1 MNDKS
6 IQRQRVLNMA
16 IATVGLVAVA
26 PLMAAIAVIIKF
38 TSKGPIIYKQIRVG
52 INRRSLYGQPRS
64 NLERRTTSRLP
75 NESIERR
82 NGWYV
87 GAVHRRVKN
96 IGGIP
101 FTMYKFRTM
110 VVSEKNM
117 PEQWAKQND
126 ARVTLVGR
134 ILRKYR
140 LDELPQLF
148 NVLLG
153 DMNIVGP
160 RPEQP
165 IIFSSLRDN
174 IFGYDIRQR
183 SLPGITGLAQIS
195 QHYDTCLE
203 DVERKIIYD
212 IKYITEPTVRK
223 DLKIMLKTIPAVIFN
238 KGGW

>member
-38 TSKGPIIYKQIRVG
+38 TSKGPIIYKQTRVG
-52 INRRSLYGQPRS
+52 INRRSVYSQPRS
-64 NLERRTTSRLP
+64 NLERRTTSRFP

-87 GAVHRRVKN
+87 GAVHRRAKN

-110 VVSEKNM
+110 GVSEKNM

-153 DMNIVGP
+153 DMNVVGP

-165 IIFSSLRDN
+165 IIFSSLRDS

-195 QHYDTCLE
+195 QHYDTCIE
-203 DVERKIIYD
+203 DVKRKILYD
-212 IKYITEPTVRK
+212 IKYITEPTASK
-223 DLKIMLKTIPAVIFN
+223 DFKIMLKTIPAVILN

>member
-1 MNDKS
+1 MSDKS

-16 IATVGLVAVA
+16 IATVGLVALA
-26 PLMAAIAVIIKF
+26 PLMAVIAVIIKF
-38 TSKGPIIYKQIRVG
+38 TSKGPIIYKQTRVG
-52 INRRSLYGQPRS
+52 INRRSLYSQPRS
-64 NLERRTTSRLP
+64 NLERRTTPRLP

-110 VVSEKNM
+110 AVSENNM

-140 LDELPQLF
+140 LDEIPQLI

-153 DMNIVGP
+153 DMNVVGP

-165 IIFSSLRDN
+165 MIFSSLRDI
-174 IFGYDIRQR
+174 IFGYDMRQR

-195 QHYDTCLE
+195 HHYDTCIE
-203 DVERKIIYD
+203 DVKRKLIYD
-212 IKYITEPTVRK
+212 IKYITEPTASK
-223 DLKIMLKTIPAVIFN
+223 DLKIMLKTIPAVVLN

>member
-16 IATVGLVAVA
+16 IATVGLVALA
-26 PLMAAIAVIIKF
+26 PLMAVIAVVIKF
-38 TSKGPIIYKQIRVG
+38 TSKGPIIYKQTRVG
-52 INRRSLYGQPRS
+52 INRRSVYSQPRS
-64 NLERRTTSRLP
+64 NLERRTTSRFP

-153 DMNIVGP
+153 DMNVVGP

-165 IIFSSLRDN
+165 IIFSSLRDS

-195 QHYDTCLE
+195 QHYDTCIE
-203 DVERKIIYD
+203 DVKRKLIYD
-212 IKYITEPTVRK
+212 IKYVSEPSASK

-238 KGGW
+238 KSGW

>member
-26 PLMAAIAVIIKF
+26 PLMAVIAVVIKF
-38 TSKGPIIYKQIRVG
+38 TSKGPIIYKQTRVG

-153 DMNIVGP
+153 DMNVVGP

-165 IIFSSLRDN
+165 IIFSSLRDS

-195 QHYDTCLE
+195 QHYDTCIE
-203 DVERKIIYD
+203 DVKRKLIYD
-212 IKYITEPTVRK
+212 IKYVSEPSASK
-223 DLKIMLKTIPAVIFN
+223 DLKIMLKTIPAVLLN

>member
-38 TSKGPIIYKQIRVG
+38 TSKGPIIYKQTRVG
-52 INRRSLYGQPRS
+52 INRRSVYSQPRS
-64 NLERRTTSRLP
+64 NLERRTTSRFP

-87 GAVHRRVKN
+87 GAVHRRAKN

-110 VVSEKNM
+110 GVSEKNM

-195 QHYDTCLE
+195 QHYDTCIE